1 MSPRRM
7 NVVVTAL
14 ATLIGVSACHS
25 SPTGLNQQKGPAPT
39 ALAVSPS
46 TGTVGTELRVTGT
59 NFRSGATVEVG
70 NFTATAAQL
79 SGDTAAFA
87 LVPSGVQANSTY
99 SVKLSNSDG
108 TSVTLQNAFEAV
120 APTLR
125 FVNSATKPSGNAG
138 STVIIDGD
146 AFGDVQGP
154 GQVLFSDG
162 AGGTVAATI
171 AQATDWTNTF
181 IVTTVPA
188 GAASGPVAVMT
199 GTGTSDSL
207 PFTVTQNA
215 TFSPSTIHWTQ
226 TQALPAA
233 LSGHRAQYV
242 PIDDTTGTTVQYVY
256 VSGGAGNDSVPVS
269 DVNMAVIQQD
279 GSLGTWSSATAL
291 PAGRAF
297 HRMVAATPF
306 NSEVQGSGYLYA
318 MGGIETKNGQPTT
331 TVYRAQLNNDGTLGS
346 WTEVTPLP
354 APLHSFGAVLFRS
367 AIYIAGGA
375 TTDNAPT
382 ASVYRA
388 TIDTLGNLS
397 DWQPMPDLPSARAYF
412 DFQTFGGYLYAVGGD
427 TAAVDPNDG
436 NYTGNSTKL
445 ASVIYAKIDL
455 RSGDVGSWVVN
466 LSTMQKARSKHSAL
480 VAGGTIFVS
489 AGLYAAAGTGS
500 SENSY
505 AQINLDGSVGSFA
518 GATGSNTLQSVA
530 GVNLFNHAAIAYV
543 DAAGVAHVMILGGDD
558 VNAPGNKQA
567 AVLFY

>member
-1 MSPRRM
+1 MSPGRM
-7 NVVVTAL
+7 NVVVTTL
-14 ATLIGVSACHS
+14 ATLATVSACHS
-25 SPTGLNQQKGPAPT
+25 SPTGPKQGPAPT
-39 ALAVSPS
+39 MMTVSPT
-46 TGTVGTELRVTGT
+46 TGTVGTELRVGGM
-59 NFRSGATVEVG
+59 NFRSGATVQVG
-70 NFTATAAQL
+70 DFSAAAAQV

-87 LVPSGVQANSTY
+87 LVPSGVQAGSTY

-108 TSVTLQNAFEAV
+108 SSVTLPNAFEAV

-125 FVNSATKPSGNAG
+125 FMNSATKPSGNTG
-138 STVIIDGD
+138 STVIVEGD

-162 AGGTVAATI
+162 AGGTVAAAI

-188 GAASGPVAVMT
+188 GAATGPVAVMT

-215 TFSPSTIHWTQ
+215 TLSPSTIHWTQ
-226 TQALPAA
+226 TQDLPAA
-233 LSGHRAQYV
+233 LSGHRAQFV
-242 PIDDTTGTTVQYVY
+242 PIDDSTGTTVQYVY
-256 VSGGAGNDSVPVS
+256 VSGGAGDDSLPVS

-279 GSLGTWSSATAL
+279 GSLGSWSPVTAL
-291 PAGRAF
+291 PVGRAF

-306 NSEVQGSGYLYA
+306 NSKVQGSGYLYA
-318 MGGIETKNGQPTT
+318 MGGIETKNEQPTT
-331 TVYRAQLNNDGTLGS
+331 TVYRAQLNRDGTLGS
-346 WTEVTPLP
+346 WTEVTSLP

-388 TIDTLGNLS
+388 TIDTLGDLS
-397 DWQPMPDLPSARAYF
+397 DWQPMPDLPGDRAYF

-445 ASVIYAKIDL
+445 SDVIYAKIDL
-455 RSGDVGSWVVN
+455 RSGDVGAWTLNTSA
-466 LSTMQKARSKHSAL
+466 MQKARSKHSAL

-505 AQINLDGSVGSFA
+505 AQINSDGSVGSFA
-518 GATGSNTLQSVA
+518 GATGSNTLQSVT
-530 GVNLFNHAAIAYV
+530 GVNLFNHAALAYV